1 MKIKNHFLS
10 EQIYLSNK
18 TRHCFVLVPQFNRR
32 NIYRELKNILNFKCY
47 FLEFSRNPLF
57 CFFRIRKSPER
68 YRLNPCELR

>member
-32 NIYRELKNILNFKCY
+32 NIYRELKNILNVKRC

-57 CFFRIRKSPER
+57 CFFRIRKSLKR
-68 YRLNPCELR
+68 YRLNTCDFR